1 MRQTTASNQAEL
13 QKRAMQIKEEELAV
27 KQKEQ
32 AMTLMNNL
40 PEGEE
45 KNRMRTELVKA
56 MMRNIMAPPQG
67 ANASPPVIDLGDSDD
82 EEQT

>member
-1 MRQTTASNQAEL
+1 
-13 QKRAMQIKEEELAV
+13 
-27 KQKEQ
+27 
-32 AMTLMNNL
+32 MTLMNNL